1 MLDDPADF
9 YALPPA
15 LRRKLFS
22 NVERCRLE
30 QRHADARPWTGCSS
44 SSASPEPKHRFR
56 RRRPALLA
64 APADCAWFRSLPPK
78 VQQQHFSRE
87 ERARFALVPPSGI
100 LDAADEALLL
110 CSRRRRRGHG
120 RSASVSVLS
129 SSSSSSSSA
138 LSLASTA
145 QADSAV
151 AMDDAATDGFRWLDD
166 DDDDDD
172 DIDINN
178 NTQTHNHNHNHN
190 LSLDLRLDY
199 HASLAPTA
207 STTPASA
214 SSLRRTFSLSSR
226 SRRRASISSPPTAL
240 SSSASSAAPAM
251 PAKTHRRALSRPLP
265 PPPLHLAASSIDL
278 PAQYYQDP
286 EARLK
291 LRVYLASPQKFDEA
305 VEFGF
310 PALHL
315 RDSFDARLSL
325 DSDWNFQPDDDDDSL
340 NNNTGDERSMHKQ
353 MQPPT
358 CLPSE
363 SNPCLS
369 ALDVTAG
376 TRPCTPKKS
385 PMRPRLVSNGP
396 SQSAIG
402 SREMTLKMTLTRPD
416 LRTAAEPSLPASPA
430 LPLTPVSVSAAGATT
445 TTTTTTTGSSC
456 RDSEHRLDD
465 DPLRL
470 ADLPAADEDLHIWDS
485 PDDDRGVVKKLLRRF
500 KRRN

>member
-110 CSRRRRRGHG
+110 CSRRRRHG

-129 SSSSSSSSA
+129 SSPSPSSSA

-166 DDDDDD
+166 DDDDD
-172 DIDINN
+172 IDINN
-178 NTQTHNHNHNHN
+178 NNNTH
-190 LSLDLRLDY
+190 SYALDLRLDY
-199 HASLAPTA
+199 HASLTPTA

-240 SSSASSAAPAM
+240 SSSSTSSAM

-265 PPPLHLAASSIDL
+265 PPPLHLAAPSIDH

-340 NNNTGDERSMHKQ
+340 NHHAGDARSMHKQ
-353 MQPPT
+353 MQPQT

-369 ALDVTAG
+369 ALDAPAG

-385 PMRPRLVSNGP
+385 PKRPRLVSNGP

-430 LPLTPVSVSAAGATT
+430 LPLTPVSVSAAGASAATT
-445 TTTTTTTGSSC
+445 TTTLGSSC

-470 ADLPAADEDLHIWDS
+470 ADLPAADEDLRIWDS

-500 KRRN
+500 KRRS

>member
-151 AMDDAATDGFRWLDD
+151 AMDDAATD
-166 DDDDDD
+166 
-172 DIDINN
+172 
-178 NTQTHNHNHNHN
+178 
-190 LSLDLRLDY
+190 
-199 HASLAPTA
+199 
-207 STTPASA
+207 
-214 SSLRRTFSLSSR
+214 
-226 SRRRASISSPPTAL
+226 
-240 SSSASSAAPAM
+240 
-251 PAKTHRRALSRPLP
+251 
-265 PPPLHLAASSIDL
+265 
-278 PAQYYQDP
+278 
-286 EARLK
+286 
-291 LRVYLASPQKFDEA
+291 
-305 VEFGF
+305 
-310 PALHL
+310 
-315 RDSFDARLSL
+315 
-325 DSDWNFQPDDDDDSL
+325 
-340 NNNTGDERSMHKQ
+340 
-353 MQPPT
+353 
-358 CLPSE
+358 
-363 SNPCLS
+363 
-369 ALDVTAG
+369 
-376 TRPCTPKKS
+376 
-385 PMRPRLVSNGP
+385 
-396 SQSAIG
+396 
-402 SREMTLKMTLTRPD
+402 
-416 LRTAAEPSLPASPA
+416 
-430 LPLTPVSVSAAGATT
+430 
-445 TTTTTTTGSSC
+445 
-456 RDSEHRLDD
+456 
-465 DPLRL
+465 
-470 ADLPAADEDLHIWDS
+470 
-485 PDDDRGVVKKLLRRF
+485 
-500 KRRN
+500 

>member
-166 DDDDDD
+166 DDDDD
-172 DIDINN
+172 IDINN
-178 NTQTHNHNHNHN
+178 NTQTHNHNHNH
-190 LSLDLRLDY
+190 SLDLRLDY

-251 PAKTHRRALSRPLP
+251 PAKTHRR
-265 PPPLHLAASSIDL
+265 
-278 PAQYYQDP
+278 YYQDP

-340 NNNTGDERSMHKQ
+340 NNHTGDERSMHKQ
-353 MQPPT
+353 MQPQT

-369 ALDVTAG
+369 ALDVSAG

-445 TTTTTTTGSSC
+445 TTTTGSSC